1 MFGFHPLASPAVTE
15 TQYNHYYGHSA
26 VCKPH
31 SDWSSQNGCFL
42 HGALH
47 SLVVQTRN
55 DDYDAHCNVTE
66 ECQMFISLW
75 MLFNH
80 WWLVG
85 KISEWLPLS
94 TRLGLSQGHA
104 LLDACQSAAK
114 LEALCT
120 ISIFFSIRQSWNCCY
135 PSKIGV
141 ILQSSSELYH
151 NIIII
156 IMWSIWHVD
165 RHLELGWKLF
175 YLDTDHSPFA
185 AFCEFG
191 LYKWHYY
198 YYHHILFYQNY
209 CGDVQ
214 MTLVTR
220 WHMKL
225 LTCINAKW
233 TKLFFG
239 KEAILI

>member
-85 KISEWLPLS
+85 KISEWLPFS
-94 TRLGLSQGHA
+94 TRPGLSQGHA

-114 LEALCT
+114 LGPVHYFN
-120 ISIFFSIRQSWNCCY
+120 FFLNQA
-135 PSKIGV
+135 
-141 ILQSSSELYH
+141 EL
-151 NIIII
+151 
-156 IMWSIWHVD
+156 
-165 RHLELGWKLF
+165 
-175 YLDTDHSPFA
+175 
-185 AFCEFG
+185 
-191 LYKWHYY
+191 
-198 YYHHILFYQNY
+198 
-209 CGDVQ
+209 
-214 MTLVTR
+214 
-220 WHMKL
+220 KL
-225 LTCINAKW
+225 LLSKQNWCHFAELLW
-233 TKLFFG
+233 VVS
-239 KEAILI
+239 